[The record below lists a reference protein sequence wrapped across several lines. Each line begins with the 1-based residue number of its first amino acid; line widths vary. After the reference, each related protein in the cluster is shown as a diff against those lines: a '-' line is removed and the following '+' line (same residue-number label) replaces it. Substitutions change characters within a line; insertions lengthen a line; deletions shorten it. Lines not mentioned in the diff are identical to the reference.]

1 MRADVI
7 GQDHESRYQHHV
19 GCANCGIICSAC
31 FFAHRFLKRLYSF
44 LFSSAAFEVLIDNLT
59 AHKA

>member
-19 GCANCGIICSAC
+19 GCAYD
-31 FFAHRFLKRLYSF
+31 LKTAV
-44 LFSSAAFEVLIDNLT
+44 LFVVHVSLHIVS
-59 AHKA
+59 